1 MSAVVR
7 WSAPSPRAVS
17 AAPRDGPASE
27 MRRAVAALLSLLV
40 ASGEAFR
47 EENAADT
54 VAARH
59 ASRDPKTKSKASHCV
74 KAGCLKKNALRYFET
89 WNLHDVTRLKD
100 LFAAEATL
108 RDWDVEVAGRDAVV
122 AANAKIFAAV
132 PGIKIEVLTTHVA
145 VNTTTVV
152 CEILVRTNNEK
163 GEVLKVVDVISFD
176 EESKIVSVRAYK
188 G

>member
-1 MSAVVR
+1 
-7 WSAPSPRAVS
+7 
-17 AAPRDGPASE
+17 
-27 MRRAVAALLSLLV
+27 MRRALAALLSLLV

-47 EENAADT
+47 EENAAA
-54 VAARH
+54 VEARH
-59 ASRDPKTKSKASHCV
+59 ASRDAKTKSQASHCV

-89 WNLHDVTRLKD
+89 WNLHDVGRLKD

-163 GEVLKVVDVISFD
+163 GEVRKVVDVISFD

>member
-1 MSAVVR
+1 
-7 WSAPSPRAVS
+7 
-17 AAPRDGPASE
+17 

-47 EENAADT
+47 EESAADT
-54 VAARH
+54 VEARH
-59 ASRDPKTKSKASHCV
+59 ASRHAKTKSQASHCV
-74 KAGCLKKNALRYFET
+74 KAGCLKKNALRYFDT
-89 WNLHDVTRLKD
+89 WNLHDASRLKG

-145 VNTTTVV
+145 IHTLTTV

>member
-1 MSAVVR
+1 MLLTSLFALATTT
-7 WSAPSPRAVS
+7 SAPHARYYEKLARVYFDTWNKHDLPGLR
-17 AAPRDGPASE
+17 
-27 MRRAVAALLSLLV
+27 ALL
-40 ASGEAFR
+40 
-47 EENAADT
+47 AD
-54 VAARH
+54 
-59 ASRDPKTKSKASHCV
+59 D
-74 KAGCLKKNALRYFET
+74 
-89 WNLHDVTRLKD
+89 
-100 LFAAEATL
+100 ATL

>member
-1 MSAVVR
+1 MCACR
-7 WSAPSPRAVS
+7 PLECPSPRAVS

-54 VAARH
+54 VEARH
-59 ASRDPKTKSKASHCV
+59 ASRDAKTKAQASHCV

-89 WNLHDVTRLKD
+89 WNLHDVSRLKD

-132 PGIKIEVLTTHVA
+132 PGIKIEVLTVHVSA
-145 VNTTTVV
+145 ATRTAA
-152 CEILVRTNNEK
+152 CEILVKLNNGK
-163 GEVLKVVDVISFD
+163 GDELKVVDIISFD
-176 EESKIVSVRAYK
+176 GQGKILSVRAYK

>member
-1 MSAVVR
+1 
-7 WSAPSPRAVS
+7 
-17 AAPRDGPASE
+17 
-27 MRRAVAALLSLLV
+27 MRRALAALLSLLV

-47 EENAADT
+47 EENAT
-54 VAARH
+54 VEARH
-59 ASRDPKTKSKASHCV
+59 ASRDAKTKSQASHCV

-89 WNLHDVTRLKD
+89 WNLHDVSRLKD

-152 CEILVRTNNEK
+152 CEILVRTNEQREGRGAQGGRRHQLRR
-163 GEVLKVVDVISFD
+163 GEQNC
-176 EESKIVSVRAYK
+176 VRA
-188 G
+188 GIQGLTRCGRAHPTPRHVV